1 MLASM
6 SGACP
11 AVLYGGDAEIR
22 ADSGQHELYCLV
34 GVHNWEAVALAL
46 QWQFDITLLIMQ
58 AVAYHEQLY
67 IT

>member
-22 ADSGQHELYCLV
+22 ADSGQRELYCLM
-34 GVHNWEAVALAL
+34 GVHIWDDRQSHLPYSGNM
-46 QWQFDITLLIMQ
+46 TLH
-58 AVAYHEQLY
+58 YY
-67 IT
+67 IIDNASNSLS